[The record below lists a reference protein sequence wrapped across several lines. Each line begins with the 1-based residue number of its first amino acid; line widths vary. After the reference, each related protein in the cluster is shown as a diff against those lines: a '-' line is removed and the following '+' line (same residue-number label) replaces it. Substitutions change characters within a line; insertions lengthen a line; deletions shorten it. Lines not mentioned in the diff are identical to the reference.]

1 MRCHL
6 SHGVTLL
13 TNIANYGKK
22 PRASCAARQSLQKE
36 DSARGGVVPVQGAG
50 GSAHELGPS
59 LKLPA
64 IIASRTPIP
73 LRLEMLAEQVTSS
86 EVGHIKV

>member
-1 MRCHL
+1 MRRHL
-6 SHGVTLL
+6 SHVVTLL
-13 TNIANYGKK
+13 TNIANYGEKA
-22 PRASCAARQSLQKE
+22 RASCAARQSSQKE
-36 DSARGGVVPVQGAG
+36 DSARVGAVPVQGDG
-50 GSAHELGPS
+50 GSAHELGHS

-86 EVGHIKV
+86 EAGHIKV